1 MRSLVYVCVFNQA
14 GGNRCVAR
22 PPWHPCAA
30 DARSRCRGRAVS
42 PWARGASRPS
52 QREGPWGPGPGLSG
66 DVPRQPA
73 GCATACGTRQPCSR
87 CLTPTGGPPAL
98 PGGVPARGGG
108 GTTENIIFEVPSN
121 LNHSVR
127 HFSILGILRAVSPQR
142 FHSSCIRADSSCSY
156 TVLRQVK
163 FQYWH

>member
-1 MRSLVYVCVFNQA
+1 MCVFLTKPVGTGVLHAQP
-14 GGNRCVAR
+14 GS
-22 PPWHPCAA
+22 PCAA

-87 CLTPTGGPPAL
+87 CLTPTGEPPAL

-108 GTTENIIFEVPSN
+108 GALLKTSSLRSLPTSN
-121 LNHSVR
+121 PNHSVR